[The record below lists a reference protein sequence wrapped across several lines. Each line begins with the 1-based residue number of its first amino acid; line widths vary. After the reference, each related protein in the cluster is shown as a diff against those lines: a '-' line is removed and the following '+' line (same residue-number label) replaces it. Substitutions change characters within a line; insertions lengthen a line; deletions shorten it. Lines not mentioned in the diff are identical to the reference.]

1 MYIYISIYLVL
12 STVYLY
18 LRISMYIIVYLSL
31 ILRWLCSRTCS
42 ARVSALG
49 TVPQHLLASPRMVT
63 MVKLVKHGA
72 VGLGQVGTRLENLES
87 FPGPFGRVDGSTTEV
102 RTLRTL
108 RRYVKM
114 CTVEVER

>member
-1 MYIYISIYLVL
+1 
-12 STVYLY
+12 
-18 LRISMYIIVYLSL
+18 MYIIVYLSL

-49 TVPQHLLASPRMVT
+49 TVLRASFSIAKDGDDGET
-63 MVKLVKHGA
+63 GETW
-72 VGLGQVGTRLENLES
+72 GCGVGTRLENLES